1 MTLHV
6 KLTMK
11 TYLLKKKE
19 NPNNLCAS
27 SHRRGFSGNNNT
39 SQIANESSK
48 LSTSSTLGSATKR
61 SLKLIEKAT
70 PNSNHNFQVLR
81 LSSGINQ
88 ADFGSFAVFDTTT
101 TANTNNP
108 TTTMSQSISSSR
120 SRKNSNN
127 TSTNSNNQIRNSK
140 ADYNTE
146 STLNFTSSA
155 SSNGNNNNNQASDT
169 SSNQTYST
177 PNYNSGYINRSH
189 TNTNSTINWNEE
201 SNSGWTGTGVMS
213 DRSSVYSIDDGD
225 FDREASRRVNNQLRE
240 IESILY
246 EQNSAHSKNS
256 ITECNEWLEKF
267 PHIRVLGKQ
276 ILTSRSESDSQ
287 SSLENLRSSLQ
298 SSLRSLTS

>member
-1 MTLHV
+1 MII
-6 KLTMK
+6 
-11 TYLLKKKE
+11 E
-19 NPNNLCAS
+19 NKRRNSNHFC
-27 SHRRGFSGNNNT
+27 HRRGFSGNNNT

-88 ADFGSFAVFDTTT
+88 ADFGSFAVFDTITTTT

-108 TTTMSQSISSSR
+108 TTAMSQSISSSR

-127 TSTNSNNQIRNSK
+127 TSTTGNNQIRHSK

-155 SSNGNNNNNQASDT
+155 SSNSNSNTNQASDT
-169 SSNQTYST
+169 NSNQTYST
-177 PNYNSGYINRSH
+177 LPNYNSAYINRSQL

-225 FDREASRRVNNQLRE
+225 FDREASQRVNNQLRE

-276 ILTSRSESDSQ
+276 MLTSRSESDSQ
-287 SSLENLRSSLQ
+287 SSLENLRSLLQ
-298 SSLRSLTS
+298 SSLRNITS